1 MKTTLIITIALIIV
15 ALALLAG
22 IARAFGKPGRP
33 INVCFDQLKNMEHR
47 DR

>member
-33 INVCFDQLKNMEHR
+33 I
-47 DR
+47 